1 MMFTTAALFLGG
13 VIVDI
18 FLLMKVHRIYRLA
31 GASLQKAQGE
41 FATGVA
47 SNPHVQSAATNAA
60 AAGVRSAMTNQKWAV
75 LEVEESRI
83 NTCLKKCI
91 ITGSVWMCFALAL
104 LIMYFWNIFFS
115 HYMYRTFFFYFVR
128 ETWILWLVFFNYT
141 LK

>member
-1 MMFTTAALFLGG
+1 MLTVDCIFLFVSFRNDSSFSYIVFFLIFFLHIGFNIFYCLGVVGSGACGFINSIEVFKNHAAVGAMMFTTAALFLGG

-60 AAGVRSAMTNQKWAV
+60 AAGVRSAMTNQK
-75 LEVEESRI
+75 
-83 NTCLKKCI
+83 
-91 ITGSVWMCFALAL
+91 
-104 LIMYFWNIFFS
+104 
-115 HYMYRTFFFYFVR
+115 
-128 ETWILWLVFFNYT
+128 
-141 LK
+141 